1 MLLYGFYDD
10 SIQNV
15 KIKVNALQ
23 RHLSANKTL
32 DSDGNCTSL

>member
-1 MLLYGFYDD
+1 MLLYGFYND

-15 KIKVNALQ
+15 KINALQ

-32 DSDGNCTSL
+32 DSDGNCTGL